1 MKFSNVCKK
10 FQSNLRENK
19 TVFLLCA
26 ILIICVIISLAVIM
40 GRKKS
45 VPENGRYA
53 RIYQNGTIIRTI
65 DLSAVEEPYQFT
77 ICGADGEENTIE
89 VKNGEI
95 GMISANCRDQIC
107 VKMGF
112 VHSAAMPV
120 TCLPNHIVIE
130 VGSSS
135 EENEPDGVAY

>member
-1 MKFSNVCKK
+1 MKFSNVFKK
-10 FQSNLRENK
+10 FQSSLRENK

-112 VHSAAMPV
+112 IHSAAMPV

>member
-1 MKFSNVCKK
+1 
-10 FQSNLRENK
+10 
-19 TVFLLCA
+19 
-26 ILIICVIISLAVIM
+26 M

-112 VHSAAMPV
+112 IHSAAMPV

>member
-1 MKFSNVCKK
+1 MKFSNVYKK
-10 FQSNLRENK
+10 FQSSLRENK

-45 VPENGRYA
+45 DPGNGRYA

-77 ICGADGEENTIE
+77 IWW
-89 VKNGEI
+89 
-95 GMISANCRDQIC
+95 SRR
-107 VKMGF
+107 
-112 VHSAAMPV
+112 
-120 TCLPNHIVIE
+120 
-130 VGSSS
+130 
-135 EENEPDGVAY
+135 

>member
-45 VPENGRYA
+45 VSENGRYA

-112 VHSAAMPV
+112 IHSAAMPV

-130 VGSSS
+130 VGSRS

>member
-1 MKFSNVCKK
+1 MKFSNVYKK
-10 FQSNLRENK
+10 FQSSLRENK

-45 VPENGRYA
+45 APGNGRYA

-112 VHSAAMPV
+112 IHSAAMPV

>member
-10 FQSNLRENK
+10 FQSRLRENK

-107 VKMGF
+107 VQMGF
-112 VHSAAMPV
+112 IHSAAMPV

>member
-112 VHSAAMPV
+112 IHSAAMPV

>member
-10 FQSNLRENK
+10 FQSSLRENK

-40 GRKKS
+40 GRKKFA
-45 VPENGRYA
+45 PENGRYA

-95 GMISANCRDQIC
+95 GDDLCKLQGSDMCKDGIHPFCGDARD
-107 VKMGF
+107 
-112 VHSAAMPV
+112 
-120 TCLPNHIVIE
+120 L
-130 VGSSS
+130 SS
-135 EENEPDGVAY
+135 ESYCD

>member
-1 MKFSNVCKK
+1 MEFSNVCKK

-112 VHSAAMPV
+112 IHSAAMPV

-130 VGSSS
+130 VGSRS

>member
-10 FQSNLRENK
+10 FQSSLRENK

-77 ICGADGEENTIE
+77 ICGADGEEKYDRSKERRNRYDLCKLQGSDMCKDGIHPFC
-89 VKNGEI
+89 
-95 GMISANCRDQIC
+95 SDARD
-107 VKMGF
+107 
-112 VHSAAMPV
+112 
-120 TCLPNHIVIE
+120 L
-130 VGSSS
+130 SS
-135 EENEPDGVAY
+135 ESYCD

>member
-1 MKFSNVCKK
+1 M
-10 FQSNLRENK
+10 
-19 TVFLLCA
+19 
-26 ILIICVIISLAVIM
+26 
-40 GRKKS
+40 
-45 VPENGRYA
+45 
-53 RIYQNGTIIRTI
+53 

-112 VHSAAMPV
+112 IHSAAMPV

-130 VGSSS
+130 VGSRS